1 MKKHEKMMKKHDKMK
16 KRGCQ
21 FFGCPLEA
29 KTHVLLMFFH
39 YDLCPGIEND
49 TKKHSKKHQKT

>member
-1 MKKHEKMMKKHDKMK
+1 MKTHRKMMKKHDKMK
-16 KRGCQ
+16 KIGCR

-29 KTHVLLMFFH
+29 KTLILLWKFH
-39 YDLCPGIEND
+39 YDLAPGIEND